1 MFPGTGRGGL
11 TVPRTRGALFFG
23 CPDSCIPDLLSLS
36 FSKRQNGAQARM
48 QLQWQSGASN
58 DTSYCT

>member
-23 CPDSCIPDLLSLS
+23 CPDSCVPNLLSLS
-36 FSKRQNGAQARM
+36 FSKRQNGTQDAMAEWR
-48 QLQWQSGASN
+48 
-58 DTSYCT
+58 